1 MKLLAVVA
9 LLVVSTHS
17 SPLGMG
23 FMGPR
28 IPFDTMTDRF
38 VTNPE
43 LMGMDTMMPYRDFK
57 QKAHDLT
64 EKVKQDEIQ
73 DTLLNMKQSMGGMGM
88 TIMGGQDI
96 GIAKRMAEELTGKAV
111 DAEKVQLEESMQQI
125 QKDVVTNER
134 GILVEP
140 QIIKQVAITDLQKG
154 LMQQDNDFILSTK
167 ELEDTLEVGLKAQM
181 VIEGV
186 QKNEMML
193 KNPIAFPMAQKM
205 SMDFQI
211 QIQKLIEENNME
223 RTKAAITQREFEL
236 KQLQSQLKFLDFQMK
251 QLKVQKTLM
260 MTTEVTG
267 QDLVIVEQQLI
278 FQMKK
283 LMMEELALQTVIK
296 ELQQVLMSQQKEIMF
311 AQLKESGLVMRP
323 DMMMMR
329 PDMMM
334 RMMNMRDVPMTMR
347 V

>member
-1 MKLLAVVA
+1 
-9 LLVVSTHS
+9 
-17 SPLGMG
+17 
-23 FMGPR
+23 
-28 IPFDTMTDRF
+28 
-38 VTNPE
+38 
-43 LMGMDTMMPYRDFK
+43 
-57 QKAHDLT
+57 
-64 EKVKQDEIQ
+64 
-73 DTLLNMKQSMGGMGM
+73 M